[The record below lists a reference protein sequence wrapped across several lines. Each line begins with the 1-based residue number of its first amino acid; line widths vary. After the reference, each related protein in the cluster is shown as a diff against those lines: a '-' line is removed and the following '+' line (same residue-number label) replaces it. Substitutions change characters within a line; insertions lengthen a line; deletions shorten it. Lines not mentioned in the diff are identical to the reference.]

1 MKLSSKQRK
10 YLETLAHDI
19 EPMVRIGKGGVTPTL
34 IQTVIDNLKTQELV
48 KVKILD
54 NADVEKEEVADVLV
68 EHATCTLVR
77 IIGRVLILYR
87 PKDDVKKRHIVLP
100 EAASRGDEEPQR

>member
-1 MKLSSKQRK
+1 MELSSKQRK
-10 YLETLAHDI
+10 HLESVAHDI
-19 EPMVRIGKGGVTPTL
+19 EPMVRIGKGGVTPTV

-54 NADVEKEEVADVLV
+54 NADVEKNEVADVLV
-68 EHATCTLVR
+68 EHAQCTLVR

-87 PKDDVKKRHIVLP
+87 PKDDEKKRRIVLP
-100 EAASRGDEEPQR
+100 

>member
-1 MKLSSKQRK
+1 MNLSSKQRK

-54 NADVEKEEVADVLV
+54 NASVEKDEVADVLV
-68 EHATCTLVR
+68 EHAACTLVR
-77 IIGRVLILYR
+77 IIGRVIILYR
-87 PKDDVKKRHIVLP
+87 PKDEEKKRRIVLP
-100 EAASRGDEEPQR
+100 PDHSAE